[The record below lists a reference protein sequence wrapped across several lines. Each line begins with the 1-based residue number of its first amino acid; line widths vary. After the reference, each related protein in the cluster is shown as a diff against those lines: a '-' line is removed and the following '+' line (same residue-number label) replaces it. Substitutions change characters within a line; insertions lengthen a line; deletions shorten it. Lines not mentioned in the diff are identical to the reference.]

1 MTRLAHLSLLVV
13 MVQPTG
19 RGPWAHWLVYAA
31 IARRVEGTTTDH
43 AVSDHIRVSVEL
55 ASVTVYELHLA
66 RIYLLLASLALACYG
81 VLWAWRH
88 CRASL
93 TCPARAPAKIPSR
106 LTRNVGVQTDVED
119 LSRFTVE
126 ALKDELRSHDM
137 RTAGTKQDIMDRVI
151 RLRSSRHRLPHDI
164 RGARGSRG
172 GPSATAAHSSHAD
185 VWRDAGED
193 PWRGGLIWSD
203 LPDGRHAAHRPLPS
217 HSSEGTIHPTPVGQ
231 LDEAAIFS
239 IPRRALGM
247 IMPCRRSRPLVAQKA
262 KSDAAVLNQ
271 VDETIREQA
280 ASPP

>member
-1 MTRLAHLSLLVV
+1 MADRLVA
-13 MVQPTG
+13 G
-19 RGPWAHWLVYAA
+19 N
-31 IARRVEGTTTDH
+31 
-43 AVSDHIRVSVEL
+43 IRLSVEL
-55 ASVTVYELHLA
+55 ASVSVYELHLA
-66 RIYLLLASLALACYG
+66 RIYLLLASIGLAFYG
-81 VLWAWRH
+81 THWTWKQ
-88 CRASL
+88 CRASVKS
-93 TCPARAPAKIPSR
+93 TARAPAN
-106 LTRNVGVQTDVED
+106 LQTRPTKNASVQTDVED
-119 LSRFTVE
+119 LTRFTVE
-126 ALKDELRSHDM
+126 ALKDELRANDM

-203 LPDGRHAAHRPLPS
+203 LPDGRRAAHPPLPS

-231 LDEAAIFS
+231 LDEAAICS
-239 IPRRALGM
+239 IPCRALGM